1 MGLNDIDFPATLLAD
16 LYQNALIPDE
26 NINEH
31 LIREAQGKVRETA
44 PEKRAFLGEN
54 KKQILVIVKDVNHT
68 WTSDEELQFL
78 SDILKACQ
86 LSMADI
92 ALLNVGA
99 RKESFAE
106 LQKEFPTRQAIL
118 FGVSQEELGI
128 PLRFPEFQ
136 VQAYTDKQVLAAPP
150 LLTIANDKI
159 LKSKLWVSLR
169 KLFNI

>member
-1 MGLNDIDFPATLLAD
+1 MGLNDIDFPPALLAD

-26 NINEH
+26 KINAH
-31 LIREAQGKVRETA
+31 LIQEAPGKVKENA
-44 PEKRAFLGEN
+44 PESGASLGEN
-54 KKQILVIVKDVNHT
+54 KKQVLVIVKDENHT
-68 WTSDEELQFL
+68 WASDKELKFL
-78 SDILKACQ
+78 TDILKACQ

-92 ALLNVGA
+92 ALINA
-99 RKESFAE
+99 ARRKESFAE
-106 LQKEFPTRQAIL
+106 FQKEFQPRQVIL
-118 FGVSQEELGI
+118 FGVSQDELGI

-136 VQAYTDKQVLAAPP
+136 VQAYTGKQFLSAPP